1 MNIRHTTGAA
11 LALLAT
17 SALFTPSA
25 EASASDFTGQ
35 IIALRYNTGT
45 SPARISIDVGPHG
58 GPCVHGPQWF
68 SFERADSGLQRL
80 WHEALLAAWANKQ
93 PVFIQGNGKCDKFSN
108 EGVEYIE
115 VRR

>member
-1 MNIRHTTGAA
+1 M
-11 LALLAT
+11 
-17 SALFTPSA
+17 
-25 EASASDFTGQ
+25 
-35 IIALRYNTGT
+35 
-45 SPARISIDVGPHG
+45 
-58 GPCVHGPQWF
+58 HGPQWF

>member
-1 MNIRHTTGAA
+1 MNIRYTTGAA
-11 LALLAT
+11 LALLAA
-17 SALFTPSA
+17 SALSAPSA
-25 EASASDFTGQ
+25 EASPSDFTGQ

-45 SPARISIDVGPHG
+45 TPARISIDVGPHG

>member
-1 MNIRHTTGAA
+1 MKTRYTIVAA
-11 LALLAT
+11 LAFLAA
-17 SALFTPSA
+17 SALSVPSA

-68 SFERADSGLQRL
+68 SFEKADSGLQRL